1 MSHELSVTETGMVE
15 AMYTNKP
22 AWMGMGQI
30 FDPNGTTAPDSET
43 TMRLSGLDRWTVS
56 KSPIQVV
63 GGSVIDGQYAIT
75 RSDNGR
81 ALGIVGETYVP
92 FQNPEAFAF
101 LDSLVMDG
109 IMRYES
115 AFALRGGQ
123 IISVL
128 ARLPGVDHYA
138 EGDAGLRYV
147 FLSAGHDGNT
157 PIDMLP
163 TSVRV
168 VCANTR
174 RMALQQGKKM
184 IYSIKHTGKM
194 GERLTTARKYISQF
208 DAAFTLYTKQ
218 AGLLATRQA
227 SPSQVVDYL
236 ESLFP
241 SKGEDGKEK
250 EGRGKTIRDNK
261 VGEIKRFALNPA
273 NILRSVE
280 GSWWGLFNA
289 VTMAIDHGDKFTSRG
304 KGEKDSDGNP
314 ADGGRAFEENKFL
327 SLMDGGL
334 ATLKDTA
341 FVRACEMAGIAV

>member
-1 MSHELSVTETGMVE
+1 
-15 AMYTNKP
+15 
-22 AWMGMGQI
+22 
-30 FDPNGTTAPDSET
+30 
-43 TMRLSGLDRWTVS
+43 
-56 KSPIQVV
+56 
-63 GGSVIDGQYAIT
+63 
-75 RSDNGR
+75 
-81 ALGIVGETYVP
+81 VGETYVP

-115 AFALRGGQ
+115 AFALRGGE

-138 EGDAGLRYV
+138 EGDAGLRYIL
-147 FLSAGHDGNT
+147 LSAGHDGNT
-157 PIDMLP
+157 PIDFLP

-194 GERLTTARKYISQF
+194 GERLSTARKYISQF
-208 DAAFTLYTKQ
+208 DAAFTLYTEQ
-218 AGLLATRQA
+218 AALLATRQA
-227 SPSQVVDYL
+227 SPSQVVEYL

-241 SKGEDGKEK
+241 SKGENGEEK

-261 VGEIKRFALNPA
+261 VGEIRKYALNPA
-273 NILRSVE
+273 NTLRSVE

-304 KGEKDSDGNP
+304 KDG
-314 ADGGRAFEENKFL
+314 DDGRAFAENKFL

-334 ATLKDTA
+334 ATLKDAA
-341 FVRACEMAGIAV
+341 FVRACEMAGLAV